1 MVEPFVAETE
11 HAHPEEVAQ
20 SPLVSGYPSFHTYNS
35 FPVFVEDVQMSD
47 IKEAETQ
54 DSYQSLKILTSTKK
68 KDQLSLSILFW
79 NHCDAIPFGFN
90 EIMPENETIF

>member
-1 MVEPFVAETE
+1 MVAETE
-11 HAHPEEVAQ
+11 QAHPEEVAQ

-54 DSYQSLKILTSTKK
+54 DSYQSLNNINFDEKK
-68 KDQLSLSILFW
+68 RSAVALNIVLEPL
-79 NHCDAIPFGFN
+79 
-90 EIMPENETIF
+90 